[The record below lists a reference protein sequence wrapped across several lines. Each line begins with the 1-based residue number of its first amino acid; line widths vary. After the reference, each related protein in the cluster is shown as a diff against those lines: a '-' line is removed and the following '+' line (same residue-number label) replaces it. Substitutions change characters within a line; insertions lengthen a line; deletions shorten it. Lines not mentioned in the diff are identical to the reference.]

1 MPLSFLTGLAS
12 FIPGFSL
19 LINTLGTHYLL
30 KDNQLQILYHI
41 KSITNEAEESRGFL
55 SVCLSCRFPGRIIS
69 MNRSNSRNNAF
80 IIAGLLIIL
89 ALSFTGLYAA
99 EKPVSPFEIDK
110 LGKAPEFELKDLNGT
125 KFLSS
130 SLKGKVYLLNFWAPW
145 CPACIEELPSLQV
158 LSKDKALKAK
168 GFQVIAVS
176 VDQSPS
182 DAKSLLRK
190 KAPDLFTLVDGSKAV
205 ARQFKV
211 FSLPTTFLIDKNGM
225 IKEKFF
231 GEYDW
236 TDKEI
241 REKIE
246 KLL

>member
-1 MPLSFLTGLAS
+1 MLFFLRA
-12 FIPGFSL
+12 PG
-19 LINTLGTHYLL
+19 I
-30 KDNQLQILYHI
+30 
-41 KSITNEAEESRGFL
+41 
-55 SVCLSCRFPGRIIS
+55 
-69 MNRSNSRNNAF
+69 
-80 IIAGLLIIL
+80 
-89 ALSFTGLYAA
+89 YAA

-110 LGKAPEFELKDLNGT
+110 LARAPEFELKDLNGAR
-125 KFLSS
+125 FLSS
-130 SLKGKVYLLNFWAPW
+130 SLKGKVVLLNFWAPW

-158 LSKDKALKAK
+158 LAKDKALKAR
-168 GFQVIAVS
+168 GLEIIAVS

-182 DAKSLLRK
+182 EARALLRK
-190 KAPDLFTLVDGSKAV
+190 KAPDLFTLIDGSKAV

-211 FSLPTTFLIDKNGM
+211 FSLPTTFLIDKKGV
-225 IKEKFF
+225 IIEKFF